1 MASAYR
7 RGMPFDV
14 TDFQDSVP
22 DGRANAPGSRRLVAG
37 WLFAISGMILVMV
50 MLGGLTRLT
59 GSGLSIMEWAPL
71 SGALPPLNHAQW
83 EKLYAL
89 YKQIPQYKL
98 VNDGFGL
105 AGFQRIFW
113 LEWFHRLWGRLI
125 GVAVLVPLLWFWA
138 TRRLERRLAPRLLG
152 IFLLGGL
159 QGAVGWFM
167 VASGFFPDST
177 TVAPARLVIH
187 LGLALVLYA
196 AILWTGLGVLHPVP
210 DAPVRARTPRRA
222 VALTSVLVGL
232 TILAGGFVAGTHAG
246 LEYNTFPLMDGRL
259 VPRAYADLTPFWRNL
274 TQNVAAV
281 QFDHRVLA
289 TLTAF
294 STLAAVGIG
303 LRARLPARARWP
315 VLALGVLVAVQYALG
330 VATLLLVV
338 PIPLASAHQAN
349 AVLVL
354 TAALVALHALRPGAP
369 ASLPS
374 GDHSRV
380 ERDAIVIRAGGAG
393 AAGTETPPRAAPA
406 APT

>member
-1 MASAYR
+1 MAA
-7 RGMPFDV
+7 
-14 TDFQDSVP
+14 
-22 DGRANAPGSRRLVAG
+22 
-37 WLFAISGMILVMV
+37 WLFVIAGMILVMV
-50 MLGGLTRLT
+50 VLGGLTRLT

-71 SGALPPLNHAQW
+71 SGALPPFDHAQW

-125 GVAVLVPLLWFWA
+125 GLAVLGPLLWFWA
-138 TRRLERRLAPRLLG
+138 TGRLQRRLVLRLLG

-177 TVAPARLVIH
+177 AVAPARLVIH

-196 AILWTGLGVLHPVP
+196 AILWTGLGVLRPVP
-210 DAPVRARTPRRA
+210 DAPAQAAAPRRA
-222 VALTSVLVGL
+222 VVLTTLLVGL

-259 VPRAYADLTPFWRNL
+259 VPSAYADLRPFWRNL

-289 TLTAF
+289 TLTA
-294 STLAAVGIG
+294 LATTVTVWIG
-303 LRARLPARARWP
+303 LRARLPARARRP
-315 VLALGVLVAVQYALG
+315 ILALGALVAVQYALG

-354 TAALVALHALRPGAP
+354 TAALVAWHALRAGAP
-369 ASLPS
+369 SPS
-374 GDHSRV
+374 PRDDVSRV
-380 ERDAIVIRAGGAG
+380 AGKAIVLPAGGSG
-393 AAGTETPPRAAPA
+393 AAGIATPPGAAPPA
-406 APT
+406 SA